1 MSAVA
6 ERGIV
11 LNLPKNAVVTIDGLA
26 ASGKSSVAKNVARL
40 LSVPYVSSGL
50 LYRLVT
56 LAALEDGI
64 KTTDERSLLDTLDA
78 HELRL
83 EPRNDGNRVY
93 LDDRDVTDECASS
106 RVDNEVSRVA
116 QHGLVRSWVNAQVRR
131 LAPPFVAEGRDMG
144 TAVFPHAR
152 AKIFLTASSKVRA
165 ERRVSERNDTFEN
178 VHLAIEERDELD
190 AGNSEPAAD
199 ALQLHTDGLNLD
211 QTVKR
216 VLELIKQQV
225 K

>member
-1 MSAVA
+1 M
-6 ERGIV
+6 

-64 KTTDERSLLDTLDA
+64 KTSDERALLDTLDA

-106 RVDNEVSRVA
+106 RVDAEVSRVA
-116 QHGLVRSWVNAQVRR
+116 QHGKVRMWVNGQVRR

-144 TAVFPHAR
+144 TNVFPTAR
-152 AKIFLTASSKVRA
+152 AKIFLTASSRVRA
-165 ERRVSERNDTFEN
+165 ERRVTERNDTFEN
-178 VHLAIEERDELD
+178 VHSAIEERDELD
-190 AGNSEPAAD
+190 AGNSDPAPD
-199 ALQLHTDGLNLD
+199 AVHVSTDGMSLD
-211 QTVKR
+211 QTVKK
-216 VLELIKQQV
+216 VLEVIKAQL

>member
-1 MSAVA
+1 M
-6 ERGIV
+6 

-64 KTTDERSLLDTLDA
+64 KTSDERALLDTLDA

-106 RVDNEVSRVA
+106 RVDAEVSRVA
-116 QHGLVRSWVNAQVRR
+116 QHALVRSWVNAQVRR

-144 TAVFPHAR
+144 TNVFPHAR
-152 AKIFLTASSKVRA
+152 AKIYLTATSRTRA
-165 ERRVSERNDTFEN
+165 ERRVTERNDTFEN
-178 VHLAIEERDELD
+178 VHSAIEERDGLD
-190 AGNSEPAAD
+190 ADNAEPASD
-199 ALQLHTDGLNLD
+199 AMQLQTDGLSLD

-216 VLELIKQQV
+216 VLELIKQQL

>member
-1 MSAVA
+1 M
-6 ERGIV
+6 
-11 LNLPKNAVVTIDGLA
+11 LNLPKNVVITIDGLA
-26 ASGKSSVAKNVARL
+26 ASGKSSVAKTVARL

-56 LAALEDGI
+56 LASLEDGI
-64 KTTDERSLLDTLDA
+64 NPNDERALLDTLDA

-93 LDDRDVTDECASS
+93 LDDRDVTDECFTAK
-106 RVDNEVSRVA
+106 VDAEVSRVA
-116 QHGLVRSWVNAQVRR
+116 QHGLVRGWVNAQVRR

-165 ERRVSERNDTFEN
+165 ERRVTERDGTYEN
-178 VHLAIEERDELD
+178 IHSAIEERDEMD
-190 AGNSEPAAD
+190 ADNSEPAPD
-199 ALQLHTDGLNLD
+199 AARLHTDGLNLD

-216 VLELIKQQV
+216 VLELIREQV

>member
-1 MSAVA
+1 MSVVI
-6 ERGIV
+6 ERGTV
-11 LNLPKNAVVTIDGLA
+11 LNLPKNAIITIDGLA
-26 ASGKSSVAKNVARL
+26 ASGKSSVARNVARL

-56 LAALEDGI
+56 LAALEDGV
-64 KTTDERSLLDTLDA
+64 KTTDERALLDTLDA

-93 LDDRDVTDECASS
+93 LDDRDVTEECASS
-106 RVDNEVSRVA
+106 RVDAEVSHVA

-152 AKIFLTASSKVRA
+152 AKIYLTASSKVRA
-165 ERRVSERNDTFEN
+165 ARRVTERNETLE
-178 VHLAIEERDELD
+178 VVRSSIEERDELD
-190 AGNSEPAAD
+190 ADNSEPAPD
-199 ALQLHTDGLNLD
+199 AAKLHTDGLNLD

-216 VLELIKQQV
+216 VLELIREQV